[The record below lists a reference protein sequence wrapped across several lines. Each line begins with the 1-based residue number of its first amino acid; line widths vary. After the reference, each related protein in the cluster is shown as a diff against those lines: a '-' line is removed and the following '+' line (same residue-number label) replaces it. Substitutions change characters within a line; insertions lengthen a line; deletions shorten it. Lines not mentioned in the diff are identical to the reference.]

1 MNKITVTQ
9 KGVQLQQELKENL
22 GNVITPRIVLEK
34 QESPKGYRLLLN
46 LSQDNLKDS
55 IKLQNTNRSNMSTF
69 RTTKTTRASS
79 LQTTRSCFTE
89 EANAHSPRVRE
100 MRNQSLLSR
109 IKAKER
115 KIEYSVKQNLCNY
128 TNPNEMNSILNRIN
142 MSTLST
148 KNILTSSQM
157 VIEQQKQNLIENMQ
171 RQQERIYKKYV
182 LNTNKQE
189 LLQSKQQEKYQQQMI
204 QKQQVIVED
213 KARDKFWQNWQS
225 MQSVLKQR
233 TAQFNIDKERGMERL
248 EQFCKHRYLKSFLNL
263 PKCAKNYDKNYEEY
277 KQL

>member
-9 KGVQLQQELKENL
+9 KGIQLQQELKENL
-22 GNVITPRIVLEK
+22 CSEIPPRIVFEK
-34 QESPKGYRLLLN
+34 QESPKGYKLLLHV
-46 LSQDNLKDS
+46 SQDNLKEP

-69 RTTKTTRASS
+69 RTTKSRASS

-89 EANAHSPRVRE
+89 EANVYSPRVRE
-100 MRNQSLLSR
+100 MRNQSLISR

-182 LNTNKQE
+182 INTNKQE
-189 LLQSKQQEKYQQQMI
+189 ILQNKQQEKYKQQMV
-204 QKQQVIVED
+204 QKQQVVIED
-213 KARDKFWQNWQS
+213 KARDKFWQNWQQ

-233 TAQFNIDKERGMERL
+233 TAQFNIDKERGIERL
-248 EQFCKHRYLKSFLNL
+248 EEFCKHRYLKSFINL

>member
-22 GNVITPRIVLEK
+22 CNEFSPKIVFEK
-34 QESPKGYRLLLN
+34 QESPKGYGLLLH
-46 LSQDNLKDS
+46 LSQDNLKEP

-69 RTTKTTRASS
+69 RTTKTRTSS

-89 EANAHSPRVRE
+89 ETNIHSPRVRE
-100 MRNQSLLSR
+100 MRNQSLISR

-115 KIEYSVKQNLCNY
+115 KIEYSVKQSLCNY
-128 TNPNEMNSILNRIN
+128 TSPNEMNSILNRIN

-182 LNTNKQE
+182 INATKQEILQNKQ
-189 LLQSKQQEKYQQQMI
+189 QQRYQQQMI
-204 QKQQVIVED
+204 QKQQIVIED
-213 KARDKFWQNWQS
+213 KARDKFWQNWQQ
-225 MQSVLKQR
+225 MQNVLKKR
-233 TAQFNIDKERGMERL
+233 TAQFNIDKERGIERL
-248 EQFCKHRYLKSFLNL
+248 EDFCKHRYLKSFLNL